1 MLKIVLEIKEEIN
14 EKFKSVEAVGLNVDI
29 QEILINATEGEIKES
44 KILKN
49 RLGIN
54 KKVDIVNESKNEK
67 LDKILKELF
76 SI

>member
-29 QEILINATEGEIKES
+29 QEILINATEGEIKAS